1 MRQIFVDSRDRI
13 SGTSS
18 DFTIQLPSTL
28 VLEGTQQARI
38 DDLRIPQTFPTISS
52 TNNTIQVLMGSTTYT
67 VTIPTA
73 QYDGN
78 GLASAIQSALQ
89 AAIPG
94 SWSSVYN
101 ANLISM
107 SISCSNPYTFT
118 GGSYMNVLLQRPYTS
133 TINSYNFSYVPVTGA
148 DVLYLCSSNF
158 TNLDTVG
165 PNGSHDTL
173 CSVPITCGFGS
184 VQSYNMSNEVW
195 FDCPALT
202 TQQLSF
208 QLRDRSYNILHQVPN
223 ISFVLTIDWVFRSFV
238 DQ

>member
-1 MRQIFVDSRDRI
+1 MRQIFIDSRDRI

-28 VLEGTQQARI
+28 VLEGMHQARI
-38 DDLRIPQTFPTISS
+38 DDLRIPMTIPTISS
-52 TNNTIQVLMGSTTYT
+52 TNNTIEALMGSTQYT
-67 VTIPTA
+67 VVIPTS

-78 GLASAIQSALQ
+78 GLAAVIQSALT

-94 SWSSVYN
+94 SWNCSYN
-101 ANLISM
+101 ASLISM
-107 SISCSNPYTFT
+107 SISCSNPFTFT
-118 GGSYMNVLLQRPYTS
+118 GGSYMSTLLSRPYTN
-133 TINSYNFSYVPVTGA
+133 TLNSYNFSYVPVIGA
-148 DVLYLCSSNF
+148 DVLYLCSPNF
-158 TNLDTVG
+158 TSLDTVG

-173 CSVPITCGFGS
+173 CSVPITCGYAS

-195 FDCPALT
+195 FDCPSMT

-223 ISFVLTIDWVFRSFV
+223 ISFVLTID
-238 DQ
+238 

>member
-13 SGTSS
+13 NGTSS

-28 VLEGTQQARI
+28 VLEGMHQARI
-38 DDLRIPQTFPTISS
+38 DDLRIPMTIPTISS
-52 TNNTIQVLMGSTTYT
+52 TNNVIEALMGSTNYI
-67 VTIPTA
+67 VTIPIS

-78 GLASAIQSALQ
+78 ALASAIQSALT

-94 SWSSVYN
+94 SWSCVYN

-107 SISCSNPYTFT
+107 SISCSNPFSFT
-118 GGSYMNVLLQRPYTS
+118 GGSFMTQLLQRPYTS

-148 DVLYLCSSNF
+148 DVLYLCSPNF

-165 PNGSHDTL
+165 PNGRHDTL
-173 CSVPITCGFGS
+173 CSIPVTCGFGA
-184 VQSYNMSNEVW
+184 VQNYSMSPEVW
-195 FDCPALT
+195 LTCPALT

-208 QLRDRSYNILHQVPN
+208 ELRDRSYNILHQVPN
-223 ISFVLTIDWVFRSFV
+223 ISFVLTID
-238 DQ
+238 